1 MADFLVEIISFG
13 ERHDLNHMSQLHP
26 PSTWTLYTDGS
37 TNASG
42 SGIGIVLQTP
52 MGLRVEK
59 ALRLGFQAT
68 NNEAEYEALLQGLE
82 LALHFGVEDIA
93 VKTDSQLIA
102 GQVRGDFEVKEP
114 RLHRYFSK
122 VMGAK
127 ACFANFNIEPI
138 PREKNQRADGL
149 AKNASIG
156 GTTESIE
163 VLLDGGS
170 MADTRRPLR
179 TTCS

>member
-1 MADFLVEIISFG
+1 MADFLVEIESFG
-13 ERHDLNHMSQLHP
+13 ERRDLSRMSQPRP
-26 PSTWTLYTDGS
+26 PSTWTLHADGS

-52 MGLRVEK
+52 TGLRVEK

-82 LALHFGVEDIA
+82 LALHFGVENIA

-102 GQVRGDFEVKEP
+102 GQVKGDFEVKEP

-122 VMGAK
+122 VMGAR
-127 ACFANFNIEPI
+127 ARFASFNIE
-138 PREKNQRADGL
+138 Q
-149 AKNASIG
+149 
-156 GTTESIE
+156 
-163 VLLDGGS
+163 
-170 MADTRRPLR
+170 
-179 TTCS
+179 